1 VRYEA
6 LFVAALV
13 VHAIVAFAGVGLVG
27 AIPIVA
33 RFARHGDRGLSQET
47 TVLGALLR
55 YAQGS
60 LVIVGVSGVVIEF
73 ATGGAFHSSPWFR
86 GSVALFLF
94 VGFAQGQARRALRKG
109 TEAQATLRRVE
120 RWGWTMCVAASAI
133 AVLMV
138 LKP

>member
-1 VRYEA
+1 VRSEA
-6 LFVAALV
+6 LLVAALV
-13 VHAIVAFAGVGLVG
+13 VHAIVAFVGVGLVG
-27 AIPIVA
+27 AIPVVA
-33 RFARHGDRGLSQET
+33 RFARRGDGGLSHA

-60 LVIVGVSGVVIEF
+60 LVIAGLSGVVIEF
-73 ATGGAFHSSPWFR
+73 ATGGAFHSSTWFR
-86 GSVALFLF
+86 GSFALFLF

-109 TEAQATLRRVE
+109 ADAEGALRRVE

>member
-1 VRYEA
+1 VRVEA

-13 VHAIVAFAGVGLVG
+13 VHAIVAFVGVGLVG

-33 RFARHGDRGLSQET
+33 RFARRGDAGLPHEA

-55 YAQGS
+55 YAQWS

-86 GSVALFLF
+86 GSVALYLF

-109 TEAQATLRRVE
+109 TEPQATLRRVE